1 MMINTELKTK
11 DKTSR
16 SWGVELKKLLKIT
29 TTSLMLLNLT
39 ACATYKSSFN
49 CGDSK
54 GAYCASMDRV
64 DQMINSGEIERFN
77 EQRQKQQ
84 KYKPLKNSDT
94 PKLKRQGVSTKS
106 REESNA
112 GI

>member
-1 MMINTELKTK
+1 
-11 DKTSR
+11 
-16 SWGVELKKLLKIT
+16 
-29 TTSLMLLNLT
+29 MLLNLT

-54 GAYCASMDRV
+54 GVYCAPMDRV

-77 EQRQKQQ
+77 EQRQKQE

-94 PKLKRQGVSTKS
+94 PKLKEQEISTTT
-106 REESNA
+106 ENNEISNA

>member
-1 MMINTELKTK
+1 M
-11 DKTSR
+11 
-16 SWGVELKKLLKIT
+16 KIIKII
-29 TTSLMLLNLT
+29 TTSLMLLNL
-39 ACATYKSSFN
+39 ASCATYKSSFN

-54 GAYCASMDRV
+54 GVYCAPMDRV

-84 KYKPLKNSDT
+84 KYKTLKDPDA
-94 PKLKRQGVSTKS
+94 PKLKEQEVRTKA
-106 REESNA
+106 ENNEVGNA

>member
-1 MMINTELKTK
+1 M
-11 DKTSR
+11 
-16 SWGVELKKLLKIT
+16 KIT
-29 TTSLMLLNLT
+29 KVLIITTMLLNLT

-54 GAYCASMDRV
+54 GVYCAPMDRV

-77 EQRQKQQ
+77 EQRQKQE

-94 PKLKRQGVSTKS
+94 PKLKEQEISTTTENNRGV
-106 REESNA
+106 
-112 GI
+112 

>member
-1 MMINTELKTK
+1 M
-11 DKTSR
+11 
-16 SWGVELKKLLKIT
+16 KIT
-29 TTSLMLLNLT
+29 KILIITTMLLNLT

-54 GAYCASMDRV
+54 GVYCAPMDRV

-77 EQRQKQQ
+77 EQRQKQE

-94 PKLKRQGVSTKS
+94 PKLKEQEISTTTENNRGV
-106 REESNA
+106 
-112 GI
+112 

>member
-1 MMINTELKTK
+1 M
-11 DKTSR
+11 
-16 SWGVELKKLLKIT
+16 KIT
-29 TTSLMLLNLT
+29 KTLIITTMLLNLT

-54 GAYCASMDRV
+54 GVYCAPMDRV

-77 EQRQKQQ
+77 EQRQKQE

-94 PKLKRQGVSTKS
+94 PKLKEQELSAKTENSGEV
-106 REESNA
+106 
-112 GI
+112 

>member
-1 MMINTELKTK
+1 MKIIKT
-11 DKTSR
+11 
-16 SWGVELKKLLKIT
+16 LIIT
-29 TTSLMLLNLT
+29 TMLLNLT

-54 GAYCASMDRV
+54 GVYCAPMDRV

-77 EQRQKQQ
+77 EQRQKQE

-94 PKLKRQGVSTKS
+94 PKLKEQEISTTTENNRGV
-106 REESNA
+106 
-112 GI
+112 

>member
-1 MMINTELKTK
+1 M
-11 DKTSR
+11 
-16 SWGVELKKLLKIT
+16 KIT
-29 TTSLMLLNLT
+29 KTLIITIMLLNLT

-54 GAYCASMDRV
+54 GVYCAPMDRV

-77 EQRQKQQ
+77 EQRQKQE

-94 PKLKRQGVSTKS
+94 PTLKAQEISTTTENNRGV
-106 REESNA
+106 
-112 GI
+112 

>member
-1 MMINTELKTK
+1 MKIIKT
-11 DKTSR
+11 
-16 SWGVELKKLLKIT
+16 LIIT
-29 TTSLMLLNLT
+29 TMLLNLT

-54 GAYCASMDRV
+54 GVYCAPMDRV

-77 EQRQKQQ
+77 EQRQKQE

-94 PKLKRQGVSTKS
+94 PKLKEQEISTTTENNG
-106 REESNA
+106 RV
-112 GI
+112 